1 MSSVNERNKVGDEIR
16 RLVCKKFDSGDPYGI
31 IADALHLPYRTVQS
45 IVAVYKKTGEADKSK
60 NRHRRVVKLTDQLK
74 SFVKEIFDDE
84 STRTLRYVQGKISEE
99 MGLNVS
105 FRTIGRA
112 INSFNYSLK
121 RTSTIPVRRNEL
133 DVIEKRYHYAIRF
146 SSFDEEKIYYLDEA
160 GFQVSMRR
168 KYGRSKRGE
177 KAISIV
183 PAIRT
188 RNFSVSAAICKKSL
202 FFYETMDRPYNSND
216 FGEYIDQFL
225 DYLDREEEE
234 NRIIIMDNVPFHKA
248 SEIRE
253 KIESRSHRLEF
264 LPPYSPFLNPIE
276 EVFSKWKGIVKQ
288 NNCQTEDQLL
298 DCIHNAS
305 EEIDESNCT
314 EFFSI

>member
-1 MSSVNERNKVGDEIR
+1 MSKSVSRISSVNERNKV
-16 RLVCKKFDSGDPYGI
+16 S
-31 IADALHLPYRTVQS
+31 
-45 IVAVYKKTGEADKSK
+45 
-60 NRHRRVVKLTDQLK
+60 
-74 SFVKEIFDDE
+74 
-84 STRTLRYVQGKISEE
+84 
-99 MGLNVS
+99 
-105 FRTIGRA
+105 
-112 INSFNYSLK
+112 
-121 RTSTIPVRRNEL
+121 
-133 DVIEKRYHYAIRF
+133 
-146 SSFDEEKIYYLDEA
+146 
-160 GFQVSMRR
+160 
-168 KYGRSKRGE
+168 
-177 KAISIV
+177 
-183 PAIRT
+183 
-188 RNFSVSAAICKKSL
+188 
-202 FFYETMDRPYNSND
+202 D